1 MLSLLIALVVFGA
14 VLYVVQLLPIDALVK
29 RIIYVI
35 ATVAMFLYMLEAL
48 GLWHGLPALR

>member
-1 MLSLLIALVVFGA
+1 MLSLLVALVVFGA

-35 ATVAMFLYMLEAL
+35 AAVAMFLYMLEAL